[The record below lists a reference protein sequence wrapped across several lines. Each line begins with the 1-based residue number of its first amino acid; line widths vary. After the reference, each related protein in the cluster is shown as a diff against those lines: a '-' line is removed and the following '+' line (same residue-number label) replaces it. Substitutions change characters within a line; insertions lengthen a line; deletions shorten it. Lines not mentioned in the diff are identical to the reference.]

1 MMYGTACRNGCG
13 SFLMGAAAGMLAGA
27 ALGATMAPSSR
38 QIKRTA
44 HKAARRVTEAVDHLA
59 DAMEAPPP
67 PGNPGAAFYF
77 PQSAPLCRRHLVII
91 KIIFGDISY

>member
-1 MMYGTACRNGCG
+1 MMYGNSCGNQGCG

-44 HKAARRVTEAVDHLA
+44 HKAAKRVNEAIDHLA
-59 DAMEAPPP
+59 DAM
-67 PGNPGAAFYF
+67 
-77 PQSAPLCRRHLVII
+77 
-91 KIIFGDISY
+91 DM